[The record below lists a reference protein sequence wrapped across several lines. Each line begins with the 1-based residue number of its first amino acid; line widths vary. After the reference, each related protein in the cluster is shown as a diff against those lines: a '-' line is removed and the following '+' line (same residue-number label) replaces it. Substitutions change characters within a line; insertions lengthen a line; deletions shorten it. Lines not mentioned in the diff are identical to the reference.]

1 MKMSKIVS
9 GKNAKNGKLTLLQ
22 TLESCFGQFGIY
34 RYAENFVYATS
45 TFYFYK
51 KNLIIMYTSIL
62 TWLIVRAFS
71 LKYQKNPQLVI
82 LNTKI

>member
-1 MKMSKIVS
+1 
-9 GKNAKNGKLTLLQ
+9 
-22 TLESCFGQFGIY
+22 
-34 RYAENFVYATS
+34 
-45 TFYFYK
+45 
-51 KNLIIMYTSIL
+51 MYTSIL

>member
-1 MKMSKIVS
+1 MKMSKIVP

-45 TFYFYK
+45 TFYFYRK
-51 KNLIIMYTSIL
+51 KINYYIYKYTNLINSQS
-62 TWLIVRAFS
+62 F
-71 LKYQKNPQLVI
+71 
-82 LNTKI
+82 